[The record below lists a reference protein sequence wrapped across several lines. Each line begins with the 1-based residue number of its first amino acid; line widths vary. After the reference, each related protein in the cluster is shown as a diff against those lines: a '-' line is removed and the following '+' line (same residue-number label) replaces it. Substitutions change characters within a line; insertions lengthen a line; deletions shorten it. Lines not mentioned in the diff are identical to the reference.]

1 MFNLKKS
8 FTVLSTKV
16 LAGSLA
22 LSPINA
28 DACTR
33 VVYLGPNA
41 DVITARSMDWNADI
55 GTNLWIFPKGMERS
69 GEAGRNSLRW
79 TSKYGSVIAS
89 GFDVAT
95 TDGLNE
101 AGLCANLLWLAES
114 QYPAFDRSKPGL
126 SVAAWAQ
133 YVLDNFAT
141 VQEAVNALRGEPFT
155 IVTDTVP
162 GETRLATLHL
172 SMSDAT
178 GDSAIVEYIGG
189 KQVIHH
195 DRKYQVMTNSPIFD
209 EQLALNEYWKQIF
222 RVSLSSSFILLVHHQ
237 T

>member
-1 MFNLKKS
+1 MEENTMFNLKKS
-8 FTVLSTKV
+8 FTVLSMKV

-22 LSPINA
+22 LAPVNA

-55 GTNLWIFPKGMERS
+55 GTNLWILPKGMERS

-89 GFDVAT
+89 GFDIST

-114 QYPAFDRSKPGL
+114 QYPAFDGSKPGL
-126 SVAAWAQ
+126 SVPAWAP
-133 YVLDNFAT
+133 YVLDHFAT
-141 VQEAVNALRGEPFT
+141 VHEAGNPVRGQPFT
-155 IVTDTVP
+155 LRTDTSP
-162 GETRLATLHL
+162 GHARLAKLHL
-172 SMSDAT
+172 
-178 GDSAIVEYIGG
+178 
-189 KQVIHH
+189 
-195 DRKYQVMTNSPIFD
+195 
-209 EQLALNEYWKQIF
+209 
-222 RVSLSSSFILLVHHQ
+222 
-237 T
+237 